1 MTGTAE
7 TVARRRS
14 AVASSSQF
22 RSRAQKTASAE
33 TRTPLRIES
42 TTVFALT
49 SDIIIT
55 YIDGTS
61 VITKSVQHSINDQ
74 FSETAQTIRILADE
88 QHVTLTW
95 LT

>member
-1 MTGTAE
+1 MRGTTRRSVTGTAE

-14 AVASSSQF
+14 AVASSRQF
-22 RSRAQKTASAE
+22 RSRVQKIASAE

-49 SDIIIT
+49 SDTIII

-61 VITKSVQHSINDQ
+61 VIKK
-74 FSETAQTIRILADE
+74 IRSAFDY
-88 QHVTLTW
+88 
-95 LT
+95 